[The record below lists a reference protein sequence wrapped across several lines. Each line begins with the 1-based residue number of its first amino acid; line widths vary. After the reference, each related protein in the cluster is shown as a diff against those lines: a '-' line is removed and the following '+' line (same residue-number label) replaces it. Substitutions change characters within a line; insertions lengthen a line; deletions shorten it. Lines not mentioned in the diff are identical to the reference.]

1 MKKIKNVVIEKSYN
15 EKVAQ
20 VKTDKGNVYQAV
32 VEIITITGKVKEYL
46 IGNFDSAK
54 EAEAALKGYRK
65 AREISLI

>member
-46 IGNFDSAK
+46 IGNYKSAEEVK
-54 EAEAALKGYRK
+54 AAFEGYRK